1 MLNSVIRISIWS
13 LFREFSLYCEHT
25 TIISIFISYKGN
37 TIFTCFHF
45 SVSIVFSIH
54 NTQSV
59 FAEDNSSAN
68 LYSKSVTVHYKDLSS
83 YTYPHL
89 QIYIL
94 SSYVSKRFFF
104 LNTVI
109 VYYYQSSLVYSHWA
123 LYLTIILSSTSLNFP
138 FQRLLSFC

>member
-104 LNTVI
+104 SQHSYCL
-109 VYYYQSSLVYSHWA
+109 
-123 LYLTIILSSTSLNFP
+123 
-138 FQRLLSFC
+138 LLSIFIGLFPLGFILNNYPFFHQFKFPISKIT